1 MQGKAVDNH
10 AERVLLINR
19 AENEMQK
26 EMNKKFDGNIDQSI
40 LIYSLLF
47 L

>member
-1 MQGKAVDNH
+1 VQGKAVDNH
-10 AERVLLINR
+10 AESVLLINT

-26 EMNKKFDGNIDQSI
+26 EMNKKLDGNIDQSI